1 MKFFGFLKEA
11 FEVLKRNPKLFVPK
25 LVVAG
30 VYGVSLVLGAIILRD
45 FMPIVASINNSS
57 LTSEQLLFLSR
68 SASFMLFSFF
78 WLVFSLAVDVFVNA
92 MYPVLLRD
100 FKAKKSISFKRA
112 FHSAWKR
119 SLVVFPAVLL
129 ALLPL
134 AILLETAFFLS
145 SAPALFVF
153 LIVALVA
160 ALLYGFAFYYI
171 YPVLVLEKVSVF
183 SGLKRS
189 VSMSAANTPITLKAS
204 VIPFG
209 VSLLNLYLAFDIF
222 NPLNFFLFVTTR
234 FFIAVLS
241 TYNMVLNPVLY
252 MGVKK

>member
-11 FEVLKRNPKLFVPK
+11 FEVLKRNPKLFLPK
-25 LVVAG
+25 LAVAG
-30 VYGVSLVLGAIILRD
+30 IYGVSLVLGAIILRD

-68 SASFMLFSFF
+68 AVPFMLFSFF
-78 WLVFSLAVDVFVNA
+78 WLVFSLSADVFVNA

-100 FKAKKSISFKRA
+100 FKAKRRISLSRA
-112 FHSAWKR
+112 FRGARKR
-119 SLVVFPAVLL
+119 SLVVFPAVFL

-134 AILLETAFFLS
+134 ALLLEAAFFLS

-153 LIVALVA
+153 LIVALA
-160 ALLYGFAFYYI
+160 ATLLYGFAFYYI

-189 VSMSAANTPITLKAS
+189 VSTSAANASVTLKAS
-204 VIPFG
+204 VIPFA

-222 NPLNFFLFVTTR
+222 NPLNFFLFVSTR

-241 TYNMVLNPVLY
+241 AYNMVLNPVLY
-252 MGVKK
+252 LGVKE